1 MLIERILLAYTPF
14 LLVMLNRGIRWPL
27 YRIILLRVED
37 ILIDSSRLK
46 ETGGALALIYYIR
59 ARSFW
64 LSRIF
69 ESLTA
74 SVLIKRGVVKRL

>member
-1 MLIERILLAYTPF
+1 MLIKRILLAYAPF
-14 LLVMLNRGIRWPL
+14 LLIVLSGGIRWPF

-69 ESLTA
+69 ESLIA
-74 SVLIKRGVVKRL
+74 SVLIKRGVIERL

>member
-1 MLIERILLAYTPF
+1 MLIKRILLAYAPF
-14 LLVMLNRGIRWPL
+14 LLVVLSGGIRWPF
-27 YRIILLRVED
+27 YRIILLRVDD
-37 ILIDSSRLK
+37 ILIDSGRLE
-46 ETGGALALIYYIR
+46 ETGRALVLAYYIR

>member
-1 MLIERILLAYTPF
+1 MSIERILLAYTLF
-14 LLVMLNRGIRWPL
+14 LLVILSGGIRWPF

-37 ILIDSSRLK
+37 ILIDSGRLE
-46 ETGGALALIYYIR
+46 ETGRALVLAYYIR

-69 ESLTA
+69 ESLIA
-74 SVLIKRGVVKRL
+74 SVLIKRGVIERL

>member
-1 MLIERILLAYTPF
+1 MLIKRILLAYTPF
-14 LLVMLNRGIRWPL
+14 LLIVLSGGIRWPF

-37 ILIDSSRLK
+37 ILIDSGRLK
-46 ETGGALALIYYIR
+46 ETGEALVLVYYIR

-74 SVLIKRGVVKRL
+74 SVLIKRGVIKRL